1 MGNGEEERTVY
12 YFLGLDVGTT
22 GVKALLFTPQGE
34 KLGSF
39 YQGYKLYTPFP
50 DWVEQEPEEM
60 WDATRTVLREVARL
74 IPPGGR
80 LGIGLSSQGGTL
92 IVLGEDA
99 RPLRRAIT
107 WMDGRARSVEKQLLS
122 DWTQEK
128 LYEITGYKVVGALP
142 FATLFWLRECEPEV
156 FRNIFRV
163 AFVNDF
169 ITFKLTGKWW
179 CDPSNAGISMLFD
192 LQKGEWSEELLGY
205 LGIDREQLSSLR
217 DSGFLVGEVLGEIRQ
232 ELGLPPTLV
241 FLGGHDQF
249 CAALA
254 VGAVEEGVVHLSG
267 GTAWAAV
274 VPCDAVRKEMEW
286 GVAVERHVVPGKVGL
301 LFSIPSGGASLRWF
315 HEKIGRTDIDEPLFG
330 EDYSRVDERVSQISP
345 GSEGLFFFPYLV
357 PVVLG
362 KPSPL
367 EGGFW
372 GLKLAH
378 HKYHCYR
385 SIMEGIGYEVVRQIE
400 SLVRKGIPVRVL
412 RLSGGAAKS
421 PVWTKIVAEILA
433 GWGFVLERVGIA
445 DAPAVGAAELA
456 CTGYQNWME
465 GKEKWEKPY
474 LFPVAIDPVPVE
486 AENCRIYGERYR
498 RYREIL
504 ENHQGR

>member
-1 MGNGEEERTVY
+1 MH

-34 KLGSF
+34 RLGNF

-50 DWVEQEPEEM
+50 DWVEQEPEEI
-60 WDATRTVLREVARL
+60 WDATKMVLREVAKL
-74 IPPGGR
+74 IPPDGR
-80 LGIGLSSQGGTL
+80 LGIGVSSQGGTL
-92 IVLGEDA
+92 IVLDEHF

-107 WMDGRARSVEKQLLS
+107 WMDGRARGLERQLLS
-122 DWTQEK
+122 DWTQEE
-128 LYEITGYKVVGALP
+128 LYEITGYKLVGALP
-142 FATLFWLRECEPEV
+142 FATLFWLREYEPEV
-156 FRNIFRV
+156 FRNISRV

-169 ITFKLTGKWW
+169 ITFKLTGSWC

-192 LQKGEWSEELLGY
+192 LQKGEWSERLLGY
-205 LGIDREQLSSLR
+205 LGIDKQQLSSIH
-217 DSGFLVGEVLGEIRQ
+217 DSGSLVGKVLGEVRQ
-232 ELGLPPTLV
+232 ELNLPPTLV

-254 VGAVEEGVVHLSG
+254 VGAVEEGIVHLSG

-315 HEKIGRTDIDEPLFG
+315 HEKIGRDAVDEPPVN
-330 EDYSRVDERVSQISP
+330 EDYYLVDERVRQIAP

-362 KPSPL
+362 KPSPP

-372 GLKLAH
+372 GLKLSH

-400 SLVRKGIPVRVL
+400 NLVQRSIPVNVL

-433 GWGFVLERVGIA
+433 GQGFALERVRIA

-456 CTGYQNWME
+456 CTGYQNWMK
-465 GKEKWEKPY
+465 GKEKWEKPH
-474 LFPVAIDPVPVE
+474 LFSLAIDPISVE
-486 AENCRIYGERYR
+486 AENCRVYEERYR
-498 RYREIL
+498 KYKEIL
-504 ENHQGR
+504 ENRQGR